1 MAKAATAAVVEIPL
15 REKLG
20 AVTPAESIEHLSL
33 LIYGEPGAGKT
44 FLAGTAQDHPDTSPV
59 IIFDIEGGVTTLRR
73 RRDIDVIQIR
83 SIKELEQKYN
93 ELAADTS
100 GYYKTV
106 VVDSLT
112 ELQKLDMRDI
122 MEEQYQKRPDTT
134 DKDVPSQREWGKSG
148 EHIRKIVRAFRD
160 LPMNS
165 IFTALSTI
173 DKDEAGIVT
182 YFPDLPGKL
191 RIHIPGF
198 VSIVGYLTANEEK
211 GEILRRLQ
219 VAKTRR
225 VIAKDRTDSLGDI
238 IESPTIPLMWERI
251 QSD

>member
-1 MAKAATAAVVEIPL
+1 MAKAAAVAEITI

-20 AVTPAESIEHLSL
+20 VMTPAESIEHLSL

-73 RRDIDVIQIR
+73 RQDIDVIQIR
-83 SIKELEQKYN
+83 SIKELEVKLN
-93 ELAADTS
+93 ELANDTS
-100 GYYKTV
+100 GHYKTV
-106 VVDSLT
+106 VIDSLT
-112 ELQKLDMRDI
+112 ELQKLDMHDI
-122 MEEQYQKRPDTT
+122 MQEQYQKKPDTT

-148 EHIRKIVRAFRD
+148 EHVRKIVRFTRD

-165 IFTALSTI
+165 IFTALSMV
-173 DKDEAGIVT
+173 DKDEGGVVT
-182 YFPDLPGKL
+182 YYPDLPGKL

-198 VSIVGYLTANEEK
+198 VSIVGFLTANEEK

-225 VIAKDRTDSLGDI
+225 VIAKDRTDSLGQL
-238 IESPTIPLMWERI
+238 IESPTIPLMWEKI
-251 QSD
+251 QNGD

>member
-1 MAKAATAAVVEIPL
+1 VAKTAEPTI
-15 REKLG
+15 RDKLG
-20 AVTPAESIEHLSL
+20 AMTPAESIEHISVF
-33 LIYGEPGAGKT
+33 IYGEPGAGKT

-73 RRDIDVIQIR
+73 RKDIDVIQIR
-83 SIKELEQKYN
+83 SVKELEQKYN

-100 GYYKTV
+100 GHYKTV
-106 VVDSLT
+106 IVDSLT

-122 MEEQYQKRPDTT
+122 MEEQYQRKPDTT

-165 IFTALSTI
+165 IFTALAAL
-173 DKDEAGIVT
+173 DKDEGGVVT
-182 YFPDLPGKL
+182 FYPDLPGKL
-191 RIHIPGF
+191 RVHIPGF
-198 VSIVGYLTANEEK
+198 VSIVGYLSAIEEK
-211 GEILRRLQ
+211 GEIQRRLQ

-225 VIAKDRTDSLGDI
+225 VIAKDRTDSLGQL
-238 IESPTIPLMWERI
+238 IESPTIPLMWEKI
-251 QSD
+251 QNGN